1 MRTRESRGLRLAGSA
16 AALVGMA
23 ALGATSLAAPA
34 GASTRAPTAGTAT
47 HQIQITRY
55 FGFTGSLQRF
65 HVPYGVR
72 RIFVRAV
79 GAAGGSTDSA
89 SGGHGAIVDALPYV
103 HSGSTLYVAVGGVG
117 TVTTGGYNG
126 GGNGGTT
133 GGAGGGGASDVRTF
147 TGHRLVVAAGGGGA
161 GHSGSCSALGGGA
174 GGNAGAAGTAGGN
187 CNVDTNIGGGGGG
200 GGAATLFAGG
210 AGGMAGAGATPGTD
224 GADGAR
230 GLGGSGQTG
239 SGTLGYGDSGGGGG
253 GWYGGGGAG
262 SGGSTTYTNTADGK
276 SYTTTGAGGGGGGG
290 SSFGRVVGLS
300 YGHAYVVIRYTMPA
314 PLMITTPSHL
324 PRAIVG
330 HYYSVTLRARGGVP
344 PYLWTLAS
352 GVLPRGLYLH
362 HDGVLSGTPRMAGY
376 GHFTVRVMDMTHR
389 VAYQRFDLVVAGRAD
404 LAIRLSHEGYLHHH
418 HTGQYWMKVT
428 NTGTA
433 STTAASRV
441 ELAMPRGLTAQH
453 WSGAYWHCTLR
464 PHFVVCVR
472 SAPIAPHASTTIGVR
487 VYVHAASGTVLR
499 SVARVSPFDVTPG
512 DNTSDDLA
520 LVHS

>member
-34 GASTRAPTAGTAT
+34 GATTRAPTAGTAA
-47 HQIQITRY
+47 HQIHITRY
-55 FGFTGSLQRF
+55 FGYTGHLQRF
-65 HVPYGVR
+65 RVPYGVR

-79 GAAGGSTDSA
+79 GAEGGSTDAA
-89 SGGHGAIVDALPYV
+89 SGGHGAIVDALPWV
-103 HSGSTLYVAVGGVG
+103 QPGSILYVAVGGAG
-117 TVTTGGYNG
+117 SVTTGGFNG
-126 GGNGGTT
+126 GGNGGGT

-161 GHSGSCSALGGGA
+161 GNFGSCSTTGGGN
-174 GGNAGAAGTAGGN
+174 GGNAGLAGTAGGD
-187 CNVDTNIGGGGGG
+187 CNVDLNLGGGGGG
-200 GGAATLFAGG
+200 GGAATLFTFGTGG
-210 AGGMAGAGATPGTD
+210 KGGVGATPGTD
-224 GADGAR
+224 GAPGTR
-230 GLGGSGQTG
+230 GTGGSGQTG

-253 GWYGGGGAG
+253 GWYGGGGGG
-262 SGGSTTYTNTADGK
+262 SGGSTTYTDTSNK
-276 SYTTTGAGGGGGGG
+276 SFTTTGAGGGGGGG

-300 YGHAYVVIRYTMPA
+300 YGNAYVVIRYTMPA

-344 PYLWTLAS
+344 PYLWTLTS

-362 HDGVLSGTPRMAGY
+362 HDGVLSGTPRVTGY
-376 GHFTVRVMDMTHR
+376 SHFTVRVMDMTHR
-389 VAYQRFDLVVAGRAD
+389 VAYQRFDLAVAGRAD
-404 LAIRLSHEGYLHHH
+404 LAIRLSHAGYLFHH

-433 STTAASRV
+433 GTTAGTRV
-441 ELAMPRGLTAQH
+441 ELAMPAGLTAQH

-472 SAPIAPHASTTIGVR
+472 SAPIAPHASTTIGVS
-487 VYVHAASGTVLR
+487 VYVHARSGTLLR
-499 SVARVSPFDVTPG
+499 TVARVSPSDVTPR
-512 DNTSDDLA
+512 DNTSVDLA
-520 LVHS
+520 LVRG

>member
-34 GASTRAPTAGTAT
+34 GASTRAPKAGTAT
-47 HQIQITRY
+47 HQIHITRY
-55 FGFTGSLQRF
+55 FGYTSHLQSFR
-65 HVPYGVR
+65 VPYGVR

-103 HSGSTLYVAVGGVG
+103 HSGSTLYVAVGGTG
-117 TVTTGGYNG
+117 SQGGYNG
-126 GGNGGTT
+126 GGSGGGT
-133 GGAGGGGASDVRTF
+133 GGATGGGASDLQTF
-147 TGHRLVVAAGGGGA
+147 TGHMLVVAAGGGGA
-161 GHSGSCSALGGGA
+161 GNAGSCSTTGGGNGGSA
-174 GGNAGAAGTAGGN
+174 GMAGTAGGN

-200 GGAATLFAGG
+200 GGAATLFTFGTGG
-210 AGGMAGAGATPGTD
+210 AGGLGATPGTD
-224 GADGAR
+224 GAPGTR
-230 GLGGSGQTG
+230 GTGGSGAPG
-239 SGTLGYGDSGGGGG
+239 NATLGDSGGGGG
-253 GWYGGGGAG
+253 GWYGGGGGG
-262 SGGSTTYTNTADGK
+262 SGGSTTYDGT
-276 SYTTTGAGGGGGGG
+276 SDTTTGAGGGGGGG

-512 DNTSDDLA
+512 DNTSVDLA

>member
-23 ALGATSLAAPA
+23 ALGATSLAASA
-34 GASTRAPTAGTAT
+34 GASTRAPKAGTAA
-47 HQIQITRY
+47 HQIHITRY
-55 FGFTGSLQRF
+55 FGYTGDIQRF
-65 HVPYGVR
+65 RVPYGVR

-103 HSGSTLYVAVGGVG
+103 HSGSMLYVAVGGTG
-117 TVTTGGYNG
+117 SQGGYNG
-126 GGNGGTT
+126 GGPGGGT
-133 GGAGGGGASDVRTF
+133 GGATGGGASDVRTF

-161 GHSGSCSALGGGA
+161 GNSGRCSTTGGGA
-174 GGNAGAAGTAGGN
+174 GGNAGAAGTVGGD

-210 AGGMAGAGATPGTD
+210 AGGAAGAGATPGTN
-224 GADGAR
+224 GAPGTR
-230 GLGGSGQTG
+230 GTGGSGAPG
-239 SGTLGYGDSGGGGG
+239 NATLGDSGGGGG
-253 GWYGGGGAG
+253 GWYGGGGGG
-262 SGGSTTYTNTADGK
+262 SGGST
-276 SYTTTGAGGGGGGG
+276 SYGTPSVTTTGAGGGGGGG

-300 YGHAYVVIRYTMPA
+300 YGNAYVVIRYTMPA

-362 HDGVLSGTPRMAGY
+362 HDGVLSGTPRVTGY
-376 GHFTVRVMDMTHR
+376 SHFTVRVMDMTHR
-389 VAYQRFDLVVAGRAD
+389 VAYQRFDLAVGGRAD
-404 LAIRLSHEGYLHHH
+404 LAIRLSHAGYLFHH

-433 STTAASRV
+433 GTTAGTRV
-441 ELAMPRGLTAQH
+441 ELAMPAGLTAQH

-472 SAPIAPHASTTIGVR
+472 SAPIAPHASTTIGVS
-487 VYVHAASGTVLR
+487 VYVHARSGTVLR
-499 SVARVSPFDVTPG
+499 TVARVSPSDVTPR
-512 DNTSDDLA
+512 DNTSVDFA
-520 LVHS
+520 LVRG